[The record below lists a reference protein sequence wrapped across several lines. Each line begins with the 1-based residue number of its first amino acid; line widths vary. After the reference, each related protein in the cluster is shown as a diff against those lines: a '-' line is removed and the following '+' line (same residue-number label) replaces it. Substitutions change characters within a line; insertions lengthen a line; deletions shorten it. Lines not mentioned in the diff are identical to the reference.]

1 MDHFLTSA
9 RMRVPD
15 LDASVEHLVALLGM
29 HEKWREPTSAGL
41 ALPRQPASLELVT
54 GPAAIES
61 MTLVTD
67 AANLTE
73 IESRA
78 ETHQASLL
86 ERGDDRLSLMA
97 PHGVL
102 VNIVAGALPTRN
114 DTPRE
119 AGPAVGSIDHLSF
132 TARDVQR
139 SVRFFCDVLGF
150 RLSDRV
156 GETRYWL
163 RCNRNHH
170 TVALFAGADGLQH
183 YAFEA
188 TDVIELKRLGDALA
202 ARDQNF
208 LWGIGRHGLGEN
220 VFSYHLDPAGAI
232 LEVCSDMVQIPDEA
246 AWRVGAWPETTTASA
261 ILWGQLP
268 PSEFRS
274 TTIPV
279 APGLAHA

>member
-1 MDHFLTSA
+1 MDHFLSCA

-15 LDASVEHLVALLGM
+15 LGASVEHLIAILGM
-29 HEKWREPTSAGL
+29 REAWREQTSAGL
-41 ALPRQPASLELVT
+41 ALPDQPASVELVT
-54 GPAAIES
+54 GPAAIEA

-67 AANLTE
+67 AANLSE
-73 IESRA
+73 IEARA
-78 ETHQASLL
+78 DVHRASLL
-86 ERGDDRLSLMA
+86 QRGDGRLSLMA
-97 PHGVL
+97 PHGV
-102 VNIVAGALPTRN
+102 VVDVVTGVSTARN

-119 AGPAVGSIDHLSF
+119 AGPTVGSIDHLSF

-170 TVALFAGADGLQH
+170 TVALFAGGDGLQH

-188 TDVIELKRLGDALA
+188 TDVVELKRLGDALG

-246 AWRVGAWPETTTASA
+246 AWRVGVWPENTTASA
-261 ILWGQLP
+261 IQWGQLP
-268 PSEFRS
+268 PPEFRG
-274 TTIPV
+274 TTIPT
-279 APGLAHA
+279 AHGLARA